1 MNRTAVSLWQSR
13 PDDVFIV
20 EMIRYDVCSSTAA
33 VVEVDWFSNQ
43 SAGPLVVRG
52 ERLLFPC
59 STRPHLSRRLA
70 WWGGGRGKRDE
81 INKQTEPKRRETKAA
96 RVPHAMI
103 DDVCR
108 PTNGGRIASALRLIL
123 SAEYATTADGRSIS
137 HLCLLR
143 VGALHIFCFGPS
155 WGGGVVL
162 ISSHS

>member
-1 MNRTAVSLWQSR
+1 MMCVLPRLQSLKWIGSRINRPGHWLCVASGFCFPVLR
-13 PDDVFIV
+13 VRI
-20 EMIRYDVCSSTAA
+20 CL
-33 VVEVDWFSNQ
+33 VDWH
-43 SAGPLVVRG
+43 GG
-52 ERLLFPC
+52 
-59 STRPHLSRRLA
+59 
-70 WWGGGRGKRDE
+70 GGGRGKRDE